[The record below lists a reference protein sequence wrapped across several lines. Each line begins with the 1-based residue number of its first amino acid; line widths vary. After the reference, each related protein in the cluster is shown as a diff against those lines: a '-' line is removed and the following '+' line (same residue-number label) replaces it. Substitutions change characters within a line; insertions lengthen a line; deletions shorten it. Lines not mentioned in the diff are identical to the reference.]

1 MRKIKYEKS
10 PAKAGSRQRR
20 EKIKKMGQSTLE
32 YAILVVVVI
41 MALIAIQ
48 AYLKRGIQG
57 RMRDSADQIGE
68 QFAPGDTTYNF
79 TTKTYSKTNETQD
92 AWTTTTRYDDSWQ
105 ERTGSETVGNFES
118 EYWE

>member
-1 MRKIKYEKS
+1 MATGQVIKNGGEAMFRLLKT
-10 PAKAGSRQRR
+10 KR
-20 EKIKKMGQSTLE
+20 GQSTLE

-57 RMRDSADQIGE
+57 RMRESADQIGE

-79 TTKTYSKTNETQD
+79 TTSSHSKTNETQD
-92 AWTTTTRYDDSWQ
+92 AWSTTTRYDESWQ
-105 ERTGSETVGNFES
+105 QRTGQEIVGNTSS
-118 EYWE
+118 EYWQE

>member
-1 MRKIKYEKS
+1 MFRLIKTK
-10 PAKAGSRQRR
+10 R
-20 EKIKKMGQSTLE
+20 GQSTLE

-68 QFAPGDTTYNF
+68 QFSPEYTTYNF
-79 TTKTYSKTNETQD
+79 ATKSYTKTNETQD
-92 AWTTTTRYDDSWQ
+92 AWTTTTKYEDSWQ
-105 ERTGSETVGNFES
+105 QRTGTEAVGNFS
-118 EYWE
+118 QEYGTTPQKGN